1 MYVKKLALRNFRNYE
16 FCSVDF
22 SPGTNVLYGHNGIG
36 KTNILES
43 VYFLSYARS
52 HRGAP
57 ENELIRFGQE
67 RADISSLIS
76 FEKSEKKLEI
86 SLFKNKK
93 KRISVN
99 RVAINKTSGLLD
111 YLNVVMF
118 CPENLRI
125 VKGSPGER
133 RKTVDM
139 GLCRYGKKYFKTM
152 YGYSSVLEQRNKL
165 LKEKPDSDSLE
176 IWTEQLASYGAA
188 LCAQRKN
195 YIDRLSEYAAKVH
208 KDICGEDLRLSY
220 KCGINIGEYSEQRFL
235 EELNRNLEKDKRFG
249 VTVYGCH
256 RDDFKIFI
264 NEYDTKAYAS
274 QGQQRTAAISIKM
287 AELKMLADFYG
298 EMPVLLLDDVLSEL
312 DEYRQEYILKSI
324 NDAQVII
331 TCTDTGK
338 FSGMEGVNMIN
349 AEKL

>member
-22 SPGTNVLYGHNGIG
+22 SPGTNVIYGHNGIG

-165 LKEKPDSDSLE
+165 LKENPATVLKSGQCS
-176 IWTEQLASYGAA
+176 
-188 LCAQRKN
+188 
-195 YIDRLSEYAAKVH
+195 
-208 KDICGEDLRLSY
+208 LRLTAR
-220 KCGINIGEYSEQRFL
+220 RFAHSVKIIL
-235 EELNRNLEKDKRFG
+235 
-249 VTVYGCH
+249 TGC
-256 RDDFKIFI
+256 RSTPRRCIRI
-264 NEYDTKAYAS
+264 S
-274 QGQQRTAAISIKM
+274 AARI
-287 AELKMLADFYG
+287 
-298 EMPVLLLDDVLSEL
+298 
-312 DEYRQEYILKSI
+312 
-324 NDAQVII
+324 
-331 TCTDTGK
+331 
-338 FSGMEGVNMIN
+338 
-349 AEKL
+349 